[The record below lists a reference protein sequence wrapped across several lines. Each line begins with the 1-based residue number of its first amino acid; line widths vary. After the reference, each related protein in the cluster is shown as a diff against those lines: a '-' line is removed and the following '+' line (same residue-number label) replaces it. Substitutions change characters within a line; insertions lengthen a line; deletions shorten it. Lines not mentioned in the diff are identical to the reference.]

1 MNFATVADL
10 GTMILC
16 AAVLVQSVRMMRS
29 LKAVR
34 GGAIVEVVTL
44 LDRSTAE
51 ARMVLSELKTALGDC
66 AGAAKALAD
75 GHAIADELTVMVGI
89 ANASAD
95 RMADAAHAARRQHAE
110 DRAQGVV
117 A

>member
-16 AAVLVQSVRMMRS
+16 TAVLVQSVRMIRS

-34 GGAIVEVVTL
+34 GGGIVEVVTL

-51 ARMVLSELKTALGDC
+51 ARIVLSELKTTLSGCTASARALS
-66 AGAAKALAD
+66 D
-75 GHAIADELTVMVGI
+75 GQAITDELTVMIGI

-95 RMADAAHAARRQHAE
+95 RMADAANAARRQHAQAA
-110 DRAQGVV
+110 AQ
-117 A
+117 